1 MISKVFISKVRS
13 LDAMDC
19 DFDAGINVICGP
31 NGCGK
36 TTILESIH
44 LLAQGFSFRSRDLRE
59 LISWKNNELILR
71 GEFNDEGRSRMRAL
85 RVYSR
90 GSEVRE
96 NGEPLK
102 SPTAFFGTCPA
113 VIMQPSDIELLRGGP
128 EVRRHWLDEIL
139 CYRSASN
146 AQVLRRYKRV
156 LQQRNKWLKEFK
168 QNGAAVGG
176 EDLFRVLTQQ
186 LIDLGAKLWAARLSL
201 SKEVSEI
208 ITRYYRKLSGGVDEI
223 TCAYKSSILKTLDAL
238 DAVDLLSD
246 EMMDEIPADAAAR
259 AVSDAAVARVAA
271 DGTAA
276 YDVSGNA
283 PEGLLNAPGTANE
296 NVNGT
301 APGSACAECASD
313 ADDVVSEEMLRNA
326 FARKLAD
333 LEFVERLQ
341 GMTMAGP
348 HRDDLTLCVS
358 GYEMRS
364 VGSQG
369 QCRSAAVA
377 MRFAAVDVA
386 SRYLTK
392 PILLLDDIFAE
403 LDVNRRDA
411 VASLIREKRCQ
422 VVIATPQAEDL
433 PFKADVMIQL
443 EF

>member
-13 LDAMDC
+13 LESMDC
-19 DFDAGINVICGP
+19 NFDAHINVICGP

-59 LISWKNNELILR
+59 LITWKQNELILR
-71 GEFNDEGRSRMRAL
+71 GEFEDEGRERMRAL
-85 RVYSR
+85 RVFSR

-96 NGEPLK
+96 NGETLK

-139 CYRSASN
+139 CYRSSAN
-146 AQVLRRYKRV
+146 ALVLRRYKRV

-186 LIDLGAKLWAARLSL
+186 LIELGAKLWAARIAL

-223 TCAYKSSILKTLDAL
+223 TCAYKSSILKSLDAL
-238 DAVDLLSD
+238 DVADPLSE
-246 EMMDEIPADAAAR
+246 EMMDEIPAGGSVNAAGDAADS
-259 AVSDAAVARVAA
+259 SDA
-271 DGTAA
+271 
-276 YDVSGNA
+276 
-283 PEGLLNAPGTANE
+283 
-296 NVNGT
+296 
-301 APGSACAECASD
+301 
-313 ADDVVSEEMLRNA
+313 VSEEMLRNA

-348 HRDDLTLCVS
+348 HRDDLALCAS

-411 VASLIREKRCQ
+411 VAALIREKECQ

-433 PFKADVMIQL
+433 PFKADVRIQIG
-443 EF
+443 F

>member
-13 LDAMDC
+13 LESMDC
-19 DFDAGINVICGP
+19 NFDAGINVICGP

-59 LISWKNNELILR
+59 LITWKQNELILR
-71 GEFNDEGRSRMRAL
+71 GEFEDDGRSRMRAL
-85 RVYSR
+85 RVHSR
-90 GSEVRE
+90 GNEVRE
-96 NGEPLK
+96 NGETLK
-102 SPTAFFGTCPA
+102 SPTLFFGTCPA

-139 CYRSASN
+139 CYRSSAN
-146 AQVLRRYKRV
+146 ALVLRRYKRV

-168 QNGAAVGG
+168 QNGSAVGG

-186 LIDLGAKLWAARLSL
+186 LVELGAKLWASRISL

-223 TCAYKSSILKTLDAL
+223 TCAYKSSILKSLDAL
-238 DAVDLLSD
+238 DAAEPMSD
-246 EMMDEIPADAAAR
+246 EMMDEIPANVSSLIAAGRAVAENECCAKMVAENTAGAAYAAA
-259 AVSDAAVARVAA
+259 
-271 DGTAA
+271 
-276 YDVSGNA
+276 GNA
-283 PEGLLNAPGTANE
+283 VEKVPDA
-296 NVNGT
+296 
-301 APGSACAECASD
+301 ACAECVNDDSSD
-313 ADDVVSEEMLRNA
+313 EVSEEMLRNA
-326 FARKLAD
+326 FSRKLGD

-348 HRDDLTLCVS
+348 HRDDLALCAS

-411 VASLIREKRCQ
+411 VASLIREKECQ

-433 PFKADVMIQL
+433 PFKADVEIKL
-443 EF
+443 EVGSRK

>member
-13 LDAMDC
+13 LESMDC
-19 DFDAGINVICGP
+19 NFDAGINVICGP

-59 LISWKNNELILR
+59 LITWKQNELILR
-71 GEFNDEGRSRMRAL
+71 GEFEDEGRERMRAL
-85 RVYSR
+85 RVFSR

-96 NGEPLK
+96 NGETLK

-139 CYRSASN
+139 CYRSSAN
-146 AQVLRRYKRV
+146 ALVLRRYKRV

-186 LIDLGAKLWAARLSL
+186 LIELGAKLWAARMAL

-223 TCAYKSSILKTLDAL
+223 TCAYKSSILKSLDAL
-238 DAVDLLSD
+238 DVADPLSE
-246 EMMDEIPADAAAR
+246 EMMDEIPAGGSVNVAEEAAGS
-259 AVSDAAVARVAA
+259 SDA
-271 DGTAA
+271 
-276 YDVSGNA
+276 
-283 PEGLLNAPGTANE
+283 
-296 NVNGT
+296 
-301 APGSACAECASD
+301 
-313 ADDVVSEEMLRNA
+313 VSEEMLRNA

-348 HRDDLTLCVS
+348 HRDDLALCAS

-411 VASLIREKRCQ
+411 VAALIREKECQ

-433 PFKADVMIQL
+433 PFKADVRIQIG
-443 EF
+443 F

>member
-1 MISKVFISKVRS
+1 
-13 LDAMDC
+13 MDC
-19 DFDAGINVICGP
+19 SFDAGINVICGP

-36 TTILESIH
+36 TTILETVH

-59 LISWKNNELILR
+59 LITWKQNEMILR

-90 GSEVRE
+90 GCDVRE
-96 NGEPLK
+96 NGESLK
-102 SPTAFFGTCPA
+102 SPTSFFGTCPA

-139 CYRSASN
+139 CYRSSAN
-146 AQVLRRYKRV
+146 ALVLRRYKRV

-168 QNGAAVGG
+168 QSGSAVGG

-186 LIDLGAKLWAARLSL
+186 LIELGAKLWSARIAL

-223 TCAYKSSILKTLDAL
+223 TCAYKSSILKSLDAL
-238 DAVDLLSD
+238 DAAEPMSD
-246 EMMDEIPADAAAR
+246 EMMDEIP
-259 AVSDAAVARVAA
+259 SDVARVAA
-271 DGTAA
+271 ESSAGAAYVAAGSAGENVGCATGVEGSAAAADVESSGTAA
-276 YDVSGNA
+276 DV
-283 PEGLLNAPGTANE
+283 P
-296 NVNGT
+296 
-301 APGSACAECASD
+301 
-313 ADDVVSEEMLRNA
+313 SEEMLRNA

-333 LEFVERLQ
+333 LEYVERLQ

-348 HRDDLTLCVS
+348 HRDDLALCAS

-386 SRYLTK
+386 SRYLMK

-411 VASLIREKRCQ
+411 VASLIREKECQ
-422 VVIATPQAEDL
+422 VIIATPQAEDL
-433 PFKADVMIQL
+433 PFKADAMIEL
-443 EF
+443 KI

>member
-13 LDAMDC
+13 LESMDC
-19 DFDAGINVICGP
+19 NFDAGINVICGP

-59 LISWKNNELILR
+59 LITWKQNELILR
-71 GEFNDEGRSRMRAL
+71 GEFEDEGRERMRAL
-85 RVYSR
+85 RVFSR

-96 NGEPLK
+96 NGETLK
-102 SPTAFFGTCPA
+102 SPTSFFGTCPA

-139 CYRSASN
+139 CYRSAAN
-146 AQVLRRYKRV
+146 ALVLRRYKRV

-186 LIDLGAKLWAARLSL
+186 LIELGAKLWAARIAL

-223 TCAYKSSILKTLDAL
+223 TCAYKSSILKSLDAL
-238 DAVDLLSD
+238 DVADPLSE
-246 EMMDEIPADAAAR
+246 EMMDEIPAGGSVNAAGEA
-259 AVSDAAVARVAA
+259 ADSSDA
-271 DGTAA
+271 
-276 YDVSGNA
+276 
-283 PEGLLNAPGTANE
+283 
-296 NVNGT
+296 
-301 APGSACAECASD
+301 
-313 ADDVVSEEMLRNA
+313 VSEEMLRNA

-348 HRDDLTLCVS
+348 HRDDLALCAS

-411 VASLIREKRCQ
+411 VAALIREKECQ

-433 PFKADVMIQL
+433 PFKADAMFELKI
-443 EF
+443 

>member
-1 MISKVFISKVRS
+1 MVSVQPWLAGIHSLISKVFISKVRS
-13 LDAMDC
+13 LDSMDC
-19 DFDAGINVICGP
+19 SFDAGINVICGP

-36 TTILESIH
+36 TTILETVH

-59 LISWKNNELILR
+59 LITWKQNEMILR

-90 GSEVRE
+90 GCDVRE
-96 NGEPLK
+96 NGESLK
-102 SPTAFFGTCPA
+102 SPTSFFGTCPA

-139 CYRSASN
+139 CYRSSTN
-146 AQVLRRYKRV
+146 ALVLRRYKRV

-168 QNGAAVGG
+168 QNGSAVGG

-186 LIDLGAKLWAARLSL
+186 LIELGAKLWSARIAL

-223 TCAYKSSILKTLDAL
+223 TCAYKSSILKSLDAL
-238 DAVDLLSD
+238 DAAEPMSD
-246 EMMDEIPADAAAR
+246 EMMDEIP
-259 AVSDAAVARVAA
+259 SDASGSVSGAVAENTP
-271 DGTAA
+271 DTA
-276 YDVSGNA
+276 S
-283 PEGLLNAPGTANE
+283 
-296 NVNGT
+296 
-301 APGSACAECASD
+301 AECVGAGEG
-313 ADDVVSEEMLRNA
+313 VSEEMLRNA

-333 LEFVERLQ
+333 LEYVERLQ

-348 HRDDLTLCVS
+348 HRDDLALCAS

-386 SRYLTK
+386 SRYLMK

-411 VASLIREKRCQ
+411 VASLIREKECQ
-422 VVIATPQAEDL
+422 VIIATPQAEDL
-433 PFKADVMIQL
+433 PFKADAMIEL
-443 EF
+443 KI